1 MEVPYPD
8 DIAQRFAP
16 LAQQPWAMLLDS
28 CASGGERGRYSM
40 IVAEPVYRLWREGG
54 QTWVAG
60 PDDVA
65 RVHPGE
71 ALTTLRQLLSRLPVP
86 EKRPSDLPFVG
97 GAVGYLAY
105 DFGLELQGIGHHGG
119 GSLPEISLG
128 IYDGAYV
135 VDHERRQ
142 AWLTSL
148 DSTARS
154 RERWSHRVDHFS
166 RPPAESASVPP
177 FRLREPVQARW
188 SWADYA
194 AAFARVQDYI
204 HAGDCYQVN
213 LAQAFSA
220 ACTGHPWSLYRDLR
234 EVNAAP
240 FAAYLALP
248 QGAILSLSPERLLTL
263 RDSRMEARPIK
274 GTRPRLPDPEADLRM
289 IEALLH
295 SPKDRAEN
303 IMIVDLLRNDLG
315 RVAAIGSVTVPELCR
330 LESFAHVHHLVSSVR
345 AQLAPGADAISALQA
360 VFPGGSITGAPKHRA
375 MEIIAELEAG
385 PRGMYCGS
393 IGYMDVAGT
402 MDMNIAIR
410 SLTVANGC
418 VTFWAGGGIVADS
431 RAAAEYQECLDK
443 VAPFHAVLSG
453 KTTLA
458 AETDGSRSR
467 NLTLSHEQ
475 VSQ

>member
-1 MEVPYPD
+1 MRITEVPYPD
-8 DIAQRFAP
+8 DMAQRFAP

-28 CASGGERGRYSM
+28 CDTGGERGRYSV
-40 IVAEPVYRLWREGG
+40 IVAEPVHRLWREGG

-60 PDDVA
+60 PDEVA
-65 RVHPGE
+65 RVHPGDV
-71 ALTTLRQLLSRLPVP
+71 LMTLRQLLSRLPVP
-86 EKRPSDLPFVG
+86 ENRPAGLPFVG

-105 DFGLELQGIGHHGG
+105 DFGLELQEIGHPGG
-119 GSLPEISLG
+119 GALPEISLG

-148 DSTARS
+148 ESTTRS
-154 RERWSHRVDHFS
+154 RERWSCRVDYFS

-177 FRLREPVQARW
+177 FYLREPVQARW

-194 AAFARVQDYI
+194 AAFGRVQDYI

-220 ACTGHPWSLYRDLR
+220 ACADHPWSLYRELR
-234 EVNAAP
+234 EVNPAP

-248 QGAILSLSPERLLTL
+248 GGAILSLSPERLLTL
-263 RDSRMEARPIK
+263 RDGLMEARPIK

-289 IEALLH
+289 TEALLH

-303 IMIVDLLRNDLG
+303 VMIVDLLRNDLG
-315 RVAAIGSVTVPELCR
+315 RVAATGSVMVPELCR
-330 LESFAHVHHLVSSVR
+330 LESFANVHHLVSSVR
-345 AQLAPGADAISALQA
+345 ARLAPGEDAVSALQA
-360 VFPGGSITGAPKHRA
+360 VFPGGSVTGAPKHRA
-375 MEIIAELEAG
+375 MEIIAELEDG
-385 PRGMYCGS
+385 PRGIYCGS
-393 IGYMDVAGT
+393 IGYIDVAGA

-410 SLTVANGC
+410 SLTVENGR

-431 RAAAEYQECLDK
+431 GAAAEYQECLDK
-443 VAPFHAVLSG
+443 VAPFHTVLSG
-453 KTTLA
+453 KTMPVTDTDVPRS
-458 AETDGSRSR
+458 ET
-467 NLTLSHEQ
+467 
-475 VSQ
+475 